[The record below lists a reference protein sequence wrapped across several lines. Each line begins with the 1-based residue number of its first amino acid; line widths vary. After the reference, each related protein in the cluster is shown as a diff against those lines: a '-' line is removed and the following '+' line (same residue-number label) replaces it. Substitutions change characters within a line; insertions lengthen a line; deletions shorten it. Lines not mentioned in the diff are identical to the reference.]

1 MDGRFRKISE
11 LQNCEKNCPIEKL
24 KNKLLNEGI
33 ADEENLLVIEN
44 KIAREIDEAFL
55 YARKSSCP
63 DPSQL
68 FDGLWGLLD
77 ALEKYE

>member
-1 MDGRFRKISE
+1 M
-11 LQNCEKNCPIEKL
+11 
-24 KNKLLNEGI
+24 NEGI

-63 DPSQL
+63 EPSQL
-68 FDGLWGLLD
+68 FDGLWG
-77 ALEKYE
+77 